1 MRTHLSTVSNVVLTL
16 CALFVTGLVVRRE
29 FFPSSPDPVPETRSV
44 ADWRKYTEFG
54 NRIGPADAL
63 VTIVEFSD
71 FQCPACRAAFGRLQ
85 NVRSKYP
92 DQVAILYRHLPLP
105 NHPHALGAA
114 RASNCAA
121 EQGRFEAYHDALFT
135 NQQAIGEVSWAQ
147 FADSAAVADKAAFAR
162 CLEQPQTQLAIQRD
176 QDAAKQLGIRATPT
190 LLINDRLVVG
200 ALSEEELQRWVEEA
214 LRAES
219 ATR

>member
-1 MRTHLSTVSNVVLTL
+1 MNDDRGAGAGAPTPQSECQS
-16 CALFVTGLVVRRE
+16 VRRGL
-29 FFPSSPDPVPETRSV
+29 T
-44 ADWRKYTEFG
+44 
-54 NRIGPADAL
+54 
-63 VTIVEFSD
+63 
-71 FQCPACRAAFGRLQ
+71 
-85 NVRSKYP
+85 
-92 DQVAILYRHLPLP
+92 
-105 NHPHALGAA
+105 A
-114 RASNCAA
+114 R
-121 EQGRFEAYHDALFT
+121 
-135 NQQAIGEVSWAQ
+135 V
-147 FADSAAVADKAAFAR
+147 DKAAFAR